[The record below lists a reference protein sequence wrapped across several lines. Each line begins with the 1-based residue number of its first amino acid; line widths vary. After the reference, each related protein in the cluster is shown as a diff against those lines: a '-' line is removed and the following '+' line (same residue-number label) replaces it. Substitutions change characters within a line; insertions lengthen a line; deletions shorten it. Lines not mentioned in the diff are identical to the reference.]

1 MNQNQYESIE
11 NALSQIRLQSYAGI
25 TYDETIN
32 NYLNNIEVC
41 HSFYPLLHFFEVS
54 LRNAIDKSFTDYVK
68 GKEWFDILP
77 MDSKSIQKIIDA
89 KKSIKLHNH
98 LVTHDRIVAELSL
111 GFWTSFFSKRFSQYQ
126 YQGYMLKKSFPN
138 CPKYFRTAKIMQKRF
153 ENFRILR
160 NRISHCEQINN
171 FQNLLTLRTELLESI
186 GWIEI
191 EIKNLAAKMD
201 NIQSALNFKVN
212 L

>member
-1 MNQNQYESIE
+1 MNHNQYESIE
-11 NALSQIRLQSYAGI
+11 NVLSQIRLQAYAGK
-25 TYDETIN
+25 TDDETIN

-41 HSFYPLLHFFEVS
+41 RSFYPLLHFFEVS
-54 LRNAIDKSFTDYVK
+54 LRNAIDKAFSDYVN

-77 MDSKSIQKIIDA
+77 MDSKSIQKILDA

-111 GFWTSFFSKRFSQYQ
+111 GFWTSFFSKKFSQYQ

-138 CPKYFRTAKIMQKRF
+138 CPKYMRTAKTMQKRF

-191 EIKNLAAKMD
+191 EVKNLASNMD
-201 NIQSALNFKVN
+201 NIQASLNFKVK

>member
-41 HSFYPLLHFFEVS
+41 RSFYPLLHFFEIS

-138 CPKYFRTAKIMQKRF
+138 CPKYYRTAKIMQKRF

-171 FQNLLTLRTELLESI
+171 FQNLLTLRAELLESI

>member
-41 HSFYPLLHFFEVS
+41 RSFYPLLHFFEVS

-138 CPKYFRTAKIMQKRF
+138 CPKYYRTAKIMQKRF

-171 FQNLLTLRTELLESI
+171 FQNLLTLRAELLESI